1 MKFKKILSASALS
14 FTLITGLVSSVSAAD
29 AIALTNTTSGK
40 IENLADETP
49 VFDTF
54 AYGGNTSD
62 TAWSFSLNAFGGNQY
77 TSERTKTN
85 NTAAYV
91 KLTSLKSGKGINAWI
106 PGRLGSSKTTIT
118 SVGTSRLLSNS
129 YSVGSRIRLAV
140 EGYDWTAASAS
151 GVWSPNNT
159 GGYQ

>member
-14 FTLITGLVSSVSAAD
+14 FTLITGLVSSVFAAE
-29 AIALTNTTSGK
+29 AI
-40 IENLADETP
+40 
-49 VFDTF
+49 

-62 TAWSFSLNAFGGNQY
+62 TVWSFSLNGVGGNQY

-106 PGRLGSSKTTIT
+106 PGKLGSSKKTIT
-118 SVGTSRLLSNS
+118 SVGTSKLLSNS
-129 YSVGSRIRLAV
+129 YSVGSRIKLAV
-140 EGYDWTAASAS
+140 EGYDWTATSAS

>member
-1 MKFKKILSASALS
+1 MKIKKILSASALS
-14 FTLITGLVSSVSAAD
+14 FTLITGLVSTGFAAK
-29 AIALTNTTSGK
+29 AN
-40 IENLADETP
+40 
-49 VFDTF
+49 

-62 TAWSFSLNAFGGNQY
+62 TAWSFSLNGVGGNQY

-106 PGRLGSSKTTIT
+106 PGNLGSSKVTIT
-118 SVGTSRLLSNS
+118 SVGTSKLLSNS
-129 YSVGSRIRLAV
+129 YSVGSRIKLAV
-140 EGYDWTAASAS
+140 EGYDWTPASAS

>member
-14 FTLITGLVSSVSAAD
+14 LTLKTGLVSSVFAAE
-29 AIALTNTTSGK
+29 AIALINTTSGK

-54 AYGGNTSD
+54 AYDGNTSD
-62 TAWSFSLNAFGGNQY
+62 TAWSFSLNGLGANQY

-91 KLTSLKSGKGINAWI
+91 KLTSLKSGKGINVWI
-106 PGRLGSSKTTIT
+106 PGSLGSSKVTIT
-118 SVGTSRLLSNS
+118 SVGTSKLLSNS
-129 YSVGSRIRLAV
+129 YSVGSRIKLAV
-140 EGYDWTAASAS
+140 EGYDWTATSAS

>member
-1 MKFKKILSASALS
+1 MKLKKILSASALS
-14 FTLITGLVSSVSAAD
+14 FTLITGLVSTGFAAE
-29 AIALTNTTSGK
+29 AI
-40 IENLADETP
+40 
-49 VFDTF
+49 

-106 PGRLGSSKTTIT
+106 PGSLGSSKVTIT
-118 SVGTSRLLSNS
+118 SVGTSKLLSNS
-129 YSVGSRIRLAV
+129 YSVGSRIKLAV
-140 EGYDWTAASAS
+140 EGYDWTATSAS